1 MKCFVMVAFTVL
13 MGTAARAQSPADFS
27 AIEVKLKA
35 CENVHVDTGGS
46 ARCQITAFDA
56 ADKRLNQV
64 YSGIVAYFK
73 KPGSDAA
80 VNVEIVKR
88 LVAAERA
95 WVVFRDAQ
103 CTYMSSTALN
113 APLEGYEY
121 HSCRYQLT
129 KERIKALTTPDA
141 PQNTR

>member
-1 MKCFVMVAFTVL
+1 MVAFTVL

-35 CENVHVDTGGS
+35 CENVHVDADGS

-64 YSGIVAYFK
+64 YGGIIAYFK
-73 KPGSDAA
+73 KPSPDHDAD
-80 VNVEIVKR
+80 NVEIVKR